1 MPKTYEPLEVT
12 NVQVFPNKK
21 GSGLGYTKALAI
33 IVLNDQFVV
42 RGLRIVEGENGLF
55 VGYAHDPL
63 CNDDFRS
70 ICNPLTR
77 QLREHIEDVVLAK
90 YQEAIAND

>member
-12 NVQVFPNKK
+12 NVQVFPLMND
-21 GSGLGYTKALAI
+21 SGLGHLKGRAI
-33 IVLNDQFVV
+33 IVLNDQFLV

-70 ICNPLTR
+70 ISNPLTR

-90 YQEAIAND
+90 YQEAVAND